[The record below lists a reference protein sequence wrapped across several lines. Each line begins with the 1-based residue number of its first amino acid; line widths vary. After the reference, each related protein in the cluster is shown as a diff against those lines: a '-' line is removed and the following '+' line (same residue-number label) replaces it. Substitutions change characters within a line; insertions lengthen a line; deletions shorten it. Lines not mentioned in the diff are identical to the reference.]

1 VQVRERAP
9 VCDPSHVG
17 VHLIT
22 GSDDS
27 LRGEALSGLVHRL
40 VGDGDRTLMVD
51 DFDGEYEMRVLVDAA
66 QTPPFLTEKRVVV
79 GRTIGQFNAE
89 DLQPLVAY
97 LAEPLDSTELVL
109 VGGGGTVPK
118 GVIDAIKKAGGHTIN
133 TTPPTSKRDKDSWIN
148 EQVAAAGVKLDPQAL
163 SAVAGWLGEEAG
175 RLHGVLETLASTY
188 GPGRKLTVAEVAP
201 FLGEKGS
208 VPPWDL
214 TDAIDRGDTTTAL
227 SLLQRMMNAGERH
240 PLQIMAILH
249 ANYVKLMRL
258 DGSDARSEGAAQE
271 VLGVKSSFQ
280 AKKALDT
287 YRKLGHEGT
296 VRAMELLAQADL
308 DLRGEKDWPESLVM
322 EVLVARL
329 SRLGARR

>member
-1 VQVRERAP
+1 M
-9 VCDPSHVG
+9 G

-40 VGDGDRTLMVD
+40 VGEGDRTLMVD
-51 DFDGEYEMRVLVDAA
+51 DYDGEYEVRALVDAA

-79 GRTIGQFNAE
+79 GRSIGQFNAE

-97 LAEPLDSTELVL
+97 LAEPLDTTDLVL
-109 VGGGGTVPK
+109 VAGGGTVPK
-118 GVIDAIKKAGGHTIN
+118 GLLDAVKKAGGHTLN
-133 TTPPTSKRDKDSWIN
+133 TAPPTNKRDKDGWIN
-148 EQVAAAGVKLDPQAL
+148 EQVAAAGLKLDPQATN
-163 SAVAGWLGEEAG
+163 AVAGWLGEEAG

-188 GPGRKLTVAEVAP
+188 GTGRKLTLAEVAP
-201 FLGEKGS
+201 FLGQKGS

-214 TDAIDRGDTTTAL
+214 TDAIDKGDTTLAL
-227 SLLQRMMNAGERH
+227 QLLQRMMQAGERH

-249 ANYVKLMRL
+249 GNYVKQMRL
-258 DGSDARSEGAAQE
+258 DGADARTEAQAQE
-271 VLGVKSSFQ
+271 VLGVKSGFQ
-280 AKKALDT
+280 AKKAMDLH
-287 YRKLGHEGT
+287 RKLGHDGT

-329 SRLGARR
+329 SRLGRR